1 MSTTYIINRI
11 SSHFSHFWVC
21 SLSSFERNE
30 LLTCSFLHPDP
41 WDMEKILFWE
51 WIFFSV
57 IFSLLMTSSLRHLAV
72 FCAKM
77 SIFHP
82 LTRHRMAQHT
92 SLVPKF
98 VSGGRPNWRLH
109 ELISKMSYQPLL
121 WRHFRRFL
129 ADFWPKRP
137 KSSKSG
143 VDPHEPIETAVDRMK
158 NLMADLESL
167 LNFASSY
174 IYTFTGLDIKA
185 NILASGM

>member
-1 MSTTYIINRI
+1 M
-11 SSHFSHFWVC
+11 FSFFFWT
-21 SLSSFERNE
+21 ERA
-30 LLTCSFLHPDP
+30 L
-41 WDMEKILFWE
+41 DMQFFCILILEIWKIYCFGNV
-51 WIFFSV
+51 IFFSV

-72 FCAKM
+72 FCTKM

-98 VSGGRPNWRLH
+98 VSGGRPTWRLH

-137 KSSKSG
+137 KSG

-158 NLMADLESL
+158 NLMADLESP
-167 LNFASSY
+167 LNFAFKLY
-174 IYTFTGLDIKA
+174 IHFLLD
-185 NILASGM
+185 

>member
-1 MSTTYIINRI
+1 M
-11 SSHFSHFWVC
+11 FSFFFWTERALDMQFFASW
-21 SLSSFERNE
+21 SLRYGKYTVLGMN
-30 LLTCSFLHPDP
+30 
-41 WDMEKILFWE
+41 
-51 WIFFSV
+51 FFSV

-72 FCAKM
+72 FCTKM

-121 WRHFRRFL
+121 WRHFRRYL

-137 KSSKSG
+137 KSG
-143 VDPHEPIETAVDRMK
+143 VEPHEPIETAVDRMK
-158 NLMADLESL
+158 NLMADLESP

-185 NILASGM
+185 NILSLRNVA